1 MRSSGKK
8 RTRLLMAGILFLLML
23 AGCTLPG
30 CNGVRRNGSGNQEE
44 FDYLITV
51 GLVQSGGPSTWKT
64 ANTESFKSI
73 FIEDNGYELL
83 YEDAMQ
89 DQEKQQRAVRKF
101 ISEGV
106 DYIIVSPVVE
116 TGWRELLEET
126 REAGIPVILINRL
139 IDDIDTSL
147 YECWI
152 GTDFH
157 RQALDIGEWLETYL
171 ESQEELEEEKEEE
184 KEKEENEGDR
194 KEQEDG
200 SKVKDDTEEDELIFA
215 AIQGMIGSY
224 EQMER
229 AAGYEEF
236 LEEHDDWNMLGRQ
249 TGENQ
254 REAGKEVMKL
264 FLEQVPLPDVVI
276 AEDEEMALGA
286 AEAIK
291 EAKTEKEIIL
301 ISCGAGQEVMEAIK
315 DGSITVAFEQNPL
328 IARKTAEII
337 QKLEAGV
344 TVDKRQYIDGDHFDA
359 SMDLEMLSE
368 ESTY

>member
-1 MRSSGKK
+1 MK
-8 RTRLLMAGILFLLML
+8 RGRKIIGLLGIRILLLLML
-23 AGCTLPG
+23 AGCTLFG
-30 CNGVRRNGSGNQEE
+30 CSGVRRNGSGSQEE

-51 GLVQSGGPSTWKT
+51 GLAQSGSSSTWKT

-73 FIEDNGYELL
+73 FTEDNGYELL

-101 ISEGV
+101 IEEGV
-106 DYIIVSPVVE
+106 DYIILSPVVE

-126 REAGIPVILINRL
+126 KEAGIPVILVNRL
-139 IDDIDTSL
+139 IDEIDTSL

-157 RQALDIGEWLETYL
+157 QQALDIGEWLETYL
-171 ESQEELEEEKEEE
+171 ESRGEASEEVKKDEEKRE
-184 KEKEENEGDR
+184 
-194 KEQEDG
+194 
-200 SKVKDDTEEDELIFA
+200 VIFA
-215 AIQGMIGSY
+215 AIQGFIGSY
-224 EQMER
+224 EQIER

-236 LEEHDDWNMLGRQ
+236 LEKHDDWNMLGRQ

-254 REAGKEVMKL
+254 RETAKEVMKL

-286 AEAIK
+286 ADALK
-291 EAKTEKEIIL
+291 EAETEKEIIL
-301 ISCGAGQEVMEAIK
+301 VSCGAGQEVLKAIE
-315 DGSITVAFEQNPL
+315 DGSITAAFEQNPL

-344 TVDKRQYIDGDHFDA
+344 AVDKRQFIDGTYFDA
-359 SMDLEMLSE
+359 SMDLEKVSE
-368 ESTY
+368 ERSY